1 VVTPGVEVGLG
12 NVSRTDHS
20 TPGSV
25 MSFRLAPPVVLS
37 LGLAL
42 VLACSST
49 TEPRPGAQSPVLD
62 ALPRPLSAGEQKIIT
77 AGNDFSFSLFRRLG
91 SAESDSNVFV
101 SPLSASMALGM
112 AMNGASG
119 TTFDEMRVTLGFGS
133 ASEAEIDQG
142 YKSLIV
148 LLRGLDP
155 TVDFRIANSI
165 WTREGFP
172 VTPAFLDAG
181 RTWFDAQVS
190 SLDFNSPTAVTSINA
205 WVSTATAGKIPTILD
220 QIRDDEVM
228 FLINA
233 IYFKGSW
240 RARFDPALT
249 IDAPFHGI
257 AGDQPTKL
265 MHREGPMRYLQAP
278 LFSAVDLPYGNS
290 AYSMTVV
297 LPNAGQSVDGVL
309 SALQSNAWLT
319 WMTQFRD
326 AEVDLYLPRLKLTWE
341 RMLIP
346 DLQALGMRAA
356 FQAGGADFTRMSPL
370 GDQLFISTVKQKTY
384 VDVNEEGTE
393 AAAVT
398 NVGVTLVSLPVRT
411 SFRVDRPYIFAIR
424 ERLSGTILFLGA
436 IRRMP

>member
-1 VVTPGVEVGLG
+1 MS
-12 NVSRTDHS
+12 SRFVPHAVAT
-20 TPGSV
+20 
-25 MSFRLAPPVVLS
+25 

-42 VLACSST
+42 AVACSGA
-49 TEPRPGAQSPVLD
+49 TEPRPQPSPVLE
-62 ALPRPLSAGEQKIIT
+62 ALPRALSAGEQKII
-77 AGNDFSFSLFRRLG
+77 AANNEFSFALFRQLG
-91 SAESDSNVFV
+91 AAESDSNVFV

-112 AMNGASG
+112 AMTGASG
-119 TTFDEMRVTLGFGS
+119 TTFDEMRATLGFGTT
-133 ASEAEIDQG
+133 SESEIDQG
-142 YKSLIV
+142 YKSLIT

-155 TVDFRIANSI
+155 GVDFRIANSI

-181 RTWFDAQVS
+181 RTWFDAQAA
-190 SLDFNSPTAVTSINA
+190 SLDFASPTAVKSIND

-220 QIRDDEVM
+220 QIKSDEVM

-240 RARFDPALT
+240 RAKFDPALT

-257 AGDQPTKL
+257 AGDQPMKL
-265 MHREGPMRYLQAP
+265 MHREGTIRYMQTPA
-278 LFSAVDLPYGNS
+278 FSAVDLPYGNS
-290 AYSMTVV
+290 AYSMSVL
-297 LPNAGQSVDGVL
+297 LPNVGQSVDAVL
-309 SALQSNAWLT
+309 ASLRTDTWSAWT
-319 WMTQFRD
+319 TQFQD
-326 AEVDLYLPRLKLTWE
+326 AELDLHLPRLALTWE

-356 FQAGGADFTRMSPL
+356 FQAGGADFSRISPL
-370 GDQLFISTVKQKTY
+370 GDRLFISTVKQKTY
-384 VDVNEEGTE
+384 VNVNEEGTE

-398 NVGVTLVSLPVRT
+398 NVGISLTSAPLRT
-411 SFRVDRPYIFAIR
+411 QFRVDRPYVFVIR

>member
-1 VVTPGVEVGLG
+1 MSPRLVPHLVATLG
-12 NVSRTDHS
+12 IALAIACA
-20 TPGSV
+20 GS
-25 MSFRLAPPVVLS
+25 
-37 LGLAL
+37 
-42 VLACSST
+42 
-49 TEPRPGAQSPVLD
+49 TEPKPSEPSPVLL
-62 ALPRPLSAGEQKIIT
+62 ALPRALSAGEQKII
-77 AGNDFSFSLFRRLG
+77 AANNDFSFSLFRRLG
-91 SAESDSNVFV
+91 AAESDSNVFV

-112 AMNGASG
+112 AMTGASG
-119 TTFDEMRVTLGFGS
+119 TTFDEMRATLGFG
-133 ASEAEIDQG
+133 ATSEAEIDQG
-142 YKSLIV
+142 YKSLIT

-155 TVDFRIANSI
+155 GVDFRIANSI

-181 RTWFDAQVS
+181 RTGFDAQAA
-190 SLDFNSPTAVTSINA
+190 SLDFASPGAVKSIND

-220 QIRDDEVM
+220 QIRSDEVM

-240 RARFDPALT
+240 RAKFDPALT

-257 AGDQPTKL
+257 AGDQPMKL
-265 MHREGPMRYLQAP
+265 MHREGTIRYLQTPA
-278 LFSAVDLPYGNS
+278 FSAVDLPYGNS
-290 AYSMTVV
+290 AYSMSVV
-297 LPNAGQSVDGVL
+297 LPNVGQSVDAVL
-309 SALQSNAWLT
+309 ASLKADTWSAWT
-319 WMTQFRD
+319 TQFQD
-326 AEVDLYLPRLKLTWE
+326 AELDLHLPRLALTWE

-356 FQAGGADFTRMSPL
+356 FDAGGADFSRISPL

-384 VDVNEEGTE
+384 VNVNEEGTE

-398 NVGVTLVSLPVRT
+398 NVGISLT
-411 SFRVDRPYIFAIR
+411 SAPLRREFRVDRPYVFVIR

>member
-1 VVTPGVEVGLG
+1 MSSRFVPHAVATLG
-12 NVSRTDHS
+12 IA
-20 TPGSV
+20 
-25 MSFRLAPPVVLS
+25 LA
-37 LGLAL
+37 
-42 VLACSST
+42 LACSSA
-49 TEPRPGAQSPVLD
+49 TEPRPSEPSPVLE
-62 ALPRPLSAGEQKIIT
+62 ALPRALSAGEQKII
-77 AGNDFSFSLFRRLG
+77 AANNDFSFSLFRRLG
-91 SAESDSNVFV
+91 DAQPDSNVFV

-119 TTFDEMRVTLGFGS
+119 TTFDEMRATLGFGTT
-133 ASEAEIDQG
+133 SESEIDQG
-142 YKSLIV
+142 YKSLIT

-155 TVDFRIANSI
+155 GVDFRIANSI

-181 RTWFDAQVS
+181 RTWFDAQAA
-190 SLDFNSPTAVTSINA
+190 SLDFASPTAVKSIND

-220 QIRDDEVM
+220 QIKSDEVM

-240 RARFDPALT
+240 RAKFDPALT

-257 AGDQPTKL
+257 AGDQPMKL
-265 MHREGPMRYLQAP
+265 MHREGTIRYMQTPA
-278 LFSAVDLPYGNS
+278 FSAVDLPYGNS
-290 AYSMTVV
+290 AYSMSVL
-297 LPNAGQSVDGVL
+297 LPNVGQSVDAVL
-309 SALQSNAWLT
+309 ASLRTDTWSAWT
-319 WMTQFRD
+319 TQFQD
-326 AEVDLYLPRLKLTWE
+326 AELDLHLPRLALTWE

-356 FQAGGADFTRMSPL
+356 FQAGGADFSRISPL
-370 GDQLFISTVKQKTY
+370 GDRLFISTVKQKTY
-384 VDVNEEGTE
+384 VNVNEEGTE

-398 NVGVTLVSLPVRT
+398 NVGISLTSAPLRT
-411 SFRVDRPYIFAIR
+411 QFRVDRPYVFVIR